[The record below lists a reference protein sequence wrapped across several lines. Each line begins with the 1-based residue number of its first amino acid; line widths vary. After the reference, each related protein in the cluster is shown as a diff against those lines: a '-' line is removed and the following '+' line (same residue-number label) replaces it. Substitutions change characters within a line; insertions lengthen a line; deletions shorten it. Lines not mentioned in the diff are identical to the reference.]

1 MKPRSKIQQQFVE
14 WAGLLPP
21 LDEKR
26 KAWARGLFPAEALY
40 YSRRGNHSEFHC
52 MCCGAV
58 VPTFGKWPVDE
69 HDIPRWTCPECG
81 YECEVLPQYNGGFR
95 GNYDSRTGRRGKSP
109 TGSLYAT
116 LADIFNGI
124 QVFRTFEVCRCNG
137 RTTRDGL
144 PCGLPTEFQYR
155 EIWQNWIRPDGKET
169 ITHRPY
175 ARSFNYFRWDYGKEY
190 VIGSHNAHC
199 RGYYAFSDVFDIT
212 GNYFFPGQ
220 RFTPLLKRNGMRRKY
235 LSMRNCDPVAMCRLL
250 LKDNR
255 YEEIVKLGQIPL
267 AVYLTGHFSNTL
279 PFLHAVRICARNSYR
294 IKDPGLWLD
303 YFDDLVF
310 LGLDTH
316 SAHYVC
322 PKSLKKA
329 HAQTTRRR
337 ERVVEL
343 QREAERRKEAAKWEG
358 RYATAK
364 APFLGIV
371 FTDGRITI
379 SVIPSVEDVRLEGKA
394 MHHCVFSNGY
404 YKRPDRLLLTARD
417 EKGKRLETVEIG
429 LDPYVVLQS
438 RGLQNGT
445 TKAHK
450 DIVALC
456 EANMDVFR
464 RAVPNMTV
472 PLHLTGKN
480 ANYYA
485 D

>member
-26 KAWARGLFPAEALY
+26 KEWARGLFPAEALY

-81 YECEVLPQYNGGFR
+81 AECKVLQQYSKQAWR
-95 GNYDSRTGRRGKSP
+95 SKSA
-109 TGSLYAT
+109 TRSIYVT

-124 QVFRTFEVCRCNG
+124 QVFRTFEVCRDNY
-137 RTTRDGL
+137 RTAREDGT
-144 PCGLPTEFQYR
+144 PCGAPTEFHYH

-175 ARSFNYFRWDYGKEY
+175 ARSFNYFRWDHHKEY

-199 RGYYAFSDVFDIT
+199 SGYYSYGDVFDVT

-235 LSMRNCDPVAMCRLL
+235 LSMSKCDPVAMCRQLL
-250 LKDNR
+250 NDNL
-255 YEEIVKLGQIPL
+255 YEEIVKQGQTPL
-267 AVYLTGHFSNTL
+267 AVYLTTHSLDKRFI
-279 PFLHAVRICARNSYR
+279 HAVRICTRNGYR

-303 YFDDLVF
+303 YLDDLVF

-316 SAHYVC
+316 NAHYVC

-337 ERVVEL
+337 QRVIEL
-343 QREAERRKEAAKWEG
+343 QHEEARRKEAAKWED
-358 RYATAK
+358 RYAVAK

-371 FTDGRITI
+371 FGDGRITI

-404 YKRPDRLLLTARD
+404 YKKPDRVLLTARD

-429 LDPYVVLQS
+429 LDPYKVLQS

-464 RAVPNMTV
+464 KAVPKMTV
-472 PLHLTGKN
+472 PLHLVGKY